1 MKMAYKSKLRDLLRQ
16 EEIIWGKKRELLRPI
31 VFSCVL
37 PVYHIPN
44 TKEELSKLM
53 KRVLN
58 RDKCPWLDLRIIDIS
73 HKDHKNLF
81 IFGEE
86 KFILENIEEIA
97 EMIKRG
103 THCKMGNVGIN
114 FGALIKFDMKSF
126 I

>member
-1 MKMAYKSKLRDLLRQ
+1 MAYKAKLRDLLRKEEILQ
-16 EEIIWGKKRELLRPI
+16 EEKQELLRPI
-31 VFSCVL
+31 VFSCVM
-37 PVYHIPN
+37 PVYHIPK

-81 IFGEE
+81 IFGAE
-86 KFILENIEEIA
+86 KFILGNLEKIA
-97 EMIKRG
+97 EMIKSG
-103 THCKMGNVGIN
+103 EHCKMGHVGIS
-114 FGALIKFDMKSF
+114 FSALIKFDMRNF

>member
-1 MKMAYKSKLRDLLRQ
+1 MRYKSELRVLLKEKQ
-16 EEIIWGKKRELLRPI
+16 ILEERIQELLHPI

-37 PVYHIPN
+37 PVYHIPK

-58 RDKCPWLDLRIIDIS
+58 INKCPWLDLRIIDIS

-81 IFGEE
+81 IFGGE
-86 KFILENIEEIA
+86 KFILGNLEEIA

-103 THCKMGNVGIN
+103 THCKMMNVGIN
-114 FGALIKFDMKSF
+114 FGALIKFDMESF

>member
-1 MKMAYKSKLRDLLRQ
+1 MRYKSELRVLLKEKQ
-16 EEIIWGKKRELLRPI
+16 ILEERKQELLRPI

-37 PVYHIPN
+37 PVYHIPK

-58 RDKCPWLDLRIIDIS
+58 INKCQWLDLRIIDVLNRN
-73 HKDHKNLF
+73 HKNLF
-81 IFGEE
+81 IFGRE
-86 KFILENIEEIA
+86 KFILGNLEKIA

-103 THCKMGNVGIN
+103 EHCKMGNVGID
-114 FGALIKFDMKSF
+114 FGALIKFDMRNF

>member
-1 MKMAYKSKLRDLLRQ
+1 MRYKSELRGLLKEKQ
-16 EEIIWGKKRELLRPI
+16 ILEERIQELLRPI

-37 PVYHIPN
+37 PVYHIPK

-58 RDKCPWLDLRIIDIS
+58 RDKRPWLDLRIIDIVN
-73 HKDHKNLF
+73 KNHKNLF
-81 IFGEE
+81 IFGGE
-86 KFILENIEEIA
+86 KFILGNLEKIV

-114 FGALIKFDMKSF
+114 FGALIKFDMESF

>member
-1 MKMAYKSKLRDLLRQ
+1 MAYKAKLRDLLRQ
-16 EEIIWGKKRELLRPI
+16 EEIIWGKKQELLRPI
-31 VFSCVL
+31 VSSHVI
-37 PVYHIPN
+37 PVYHIPK

-81 IFGEE
+81 IFGAE
-86 KFILENIEEIA
+86 KFILGNLEKIA
-97 EMIKRG
+97 EMIKNG
-103 THCKMGNVGIN
+103 EHCKMGNVGIN
-114 FGALIKFDMKSF
+114 FGALIKFDMGSF